1 MTITVGV
8 TYIITGCPEERSSIK
23 TMTGIAS
30 AIRPSVGSSSCEKV
44 SPFAIGRHLGAMTPG
59 QRDLF
64 KQAVFRFVPL
74 PSDWPTDFAIITA
87 YDPDGLPTS
96 PELNLAAD
104 AALEADLRAAGYRL
118 HRITGG
124 SADGVH
130 LEPGWGVPIGL
141 PGAVELGRRYRQ
153 VAVFYVRAGA
163 LTLVDCED
171 GSAEDLGLDFR
182 AV

>member
-1 MTITVGV
+1 
-8 TYIITGCPEERSSIK
+8 
-23 TMTGIAS
+23 
-30 AIRPSVGSSSCEKV
+30 
-44 SPFAIGRHLGAMTPG
+44 MTPA
-59 QRDLF
+59 QREQF
-64 KQAVFRFVPL
+64 KQAIFQFTPL
-74 PSDWPTDFAIITA
+74 PTDWPADFAIITA

-141 PGAVELGRRYRQ
+141 PGAVEFGRRYGQ
-153 VAVFYVRAGA
+153 VAVFAVRAGA
-163 LTLVDCED
+163 LSLVDCED
-171 GSAEDLGLDFR
+171 GSSEDLGRPFR
-182 AV
+182 LV